1 MRSLGKGLAAIS
13 IAAASLVA
21 HATVTIDYTADAVT
35 SGGDVAGLS
44 ARATFELSGTTL
56 DILLQNTS
64 TGAPMGFEAAD
75 ALLVSLALDLPTTF
89 ASGDLAQIAT
99 GSAGFGAWSTLVAGA
114 SVADEWLWGNGGAG
128 DYLANFNQVITTSN
142 GLGGGSGSAAHFTGG
157 GTGTVNGPSGGIAA
171 NPHTVS
177 PGGLFGAQDT
187 LFFRLTLA
195 QTISESELESAAKAG
210 VVEFGSDA
218 RYLTTPEPASV
229 VFMALVGLALLRRR

>member
-64 TGAPMGFEAAD
+64 TGAPMGFTSAD
-75 ALLVSLALDLPTTF
+75 ALLVSLALDLPTTYV
-89 ASGDLAQIAT
+89 SGDLAQIAA
-99 GSAGFGAWSTLVAGA
+99 GSIGFGAWSTRNPGD
-114 SVADEWLWGNGGAG
+114 SVADEWKWGNDGAG
-128 DYLANFNQVITTSN
+128 DFLASFSQVITTSN
-142 GLGGGSGSAAHFTGG
+142 GGVGGDARFTGG
-157 GTGTVNGPSGGIAA
+157 GSGTVNGPSGGIAA

-195 QTISESELESAAKAG
+195 QAISESELESAAKAG